1 LSRWG
6 ELAGIIETKEL
17 PVKIRY
23 NKTYEPFIL
32 EILKQI
38 KAVLNDLRQLIAVY
52 DPKSSRNSSLNLDSS
67 SRRTLDISDPF
78 QQSSAVCKAYDQLE
92 ETDLDNTTPS
102 RSRYPRG
109 LNHLFQL
116 AEDVFTVSKDPKR
129 LVWAI
134 KDQKRFRGGL
144 EKLRDLTDYLHDSI
158 SHDNMNQSLWWTH
171 ETWLSVLQLSTTVE
185 DMKAL
190 LAAERETGLYTGI
203 HTETDGETA
212 KLGLQLHETIERVT
226 SFAVQM
232 SSKRAKQSMFLDTH
246 GTSSLRLLTNEDDG
260 FRTSAI
266 LNEKPIWIEWR
277 SYNTIAVPGD
287 AGPAEF
293 HPDPQSVQN
302 VERLAWLLSQ
312 QDRPDSFRLPTC
324 LGYIEDS
331 REHRFGIVL
340 RSWSGRPQSLL
351 SRLET
356 SDIGISGR
364 CMIARQIAAS
374 LLYLHAVNWLHKG
387 LRSAGILLGEDK
399 SSPGTDEGRV
409 LMSGFGFSRPSD
421 NSFTSSGPPHDS
433 KWSVYCHPAYLD
445 TDRKSGYRKSYDIYS
460 LGIILI
466 EIALWKPI
474 DQILEPLHSGRDSAL
489 GNERQDTRARILDS
503 NTVIEQVR
511 LNMDDR
517 YAKATRACIEGLPA
531 FGLSDDADEANPYV
545 AALLQRSF
553 IEVVVDPLKEVT
565 P

>member
-1 LSRWG
+1 
-6 ELAGIIETKEL
+6 LAGIIEIKEL

-23 NKTYEPFIL
+23 NKAYEPFIL
-32 EILKQI
+32 EVLKQI
-38 KAVLNDLRQLIAVY
+38 KAVLKNLRQLIAVY
-52 DPKSSRNSSLNLDSS
+52 DPKSSRISSINMDSS

-92 ETDLDNTTPS
+92 ETDPDNATPS

-109 LNHLFQL
+109 LNHLFRL

-144 EKLRDLTDYLHDSI
+144 DKLRDLTDHLHDAI
-158 SHDNMNQSLWWTH
+158 SHDNVNQSLWWTH

-190 LAAERETGLYTGI
+190 LAAERETGFYRGT
-203 HTETDGETA
+203 HTETDEGTA
-212 KLGLQLHETIERVT
+212 KLGLQLHGTIERLT

-232 SSKRAKQSMFLDTH
+232 SSQRAKQSMFLDTH
-246 GTSSLRLLTNEDDG
+246 ETSDLRLLTNEDDG
-260 FRTSAI
+260 FRTSAT
-266 LNEKPIWIEWR
+266 LNEERIWIEWR

-312 QDRPDSFRLPTC
+312 LDRPDSFRLPKC
-324 LGYIEDS
+324 PGYIKDS

-340 RSWSGRPQSLL
+340 RSWSGRPKSLL
-351 SRLET
+351 SRFET
-356 SDIGISGR
+356 PDIGIGGR
-364 CMIARQIAAS
+364 CMIARQIAES

-387 LRSAGILLGEDK
+387 LRSAGILLSENK
-399 SSPGTDEGRV
+399 TSPGTDGRRV

-433 KWSVYCHPAYLD
+433 KWSLYCHPAYLD
-445 TDRKSGYRKSYDIYS
+445 ADRKSGYRKSYDIYS

-466 EIALWKPI
+466 EIALWRPI
-474 DQILEPLHSGRDSAL
+474 DQILQTLHSGRDSVL
-489 GNERQDTRARILDS
+489 GNERSDTRTRILDS
-503 NTVIEQVR
+503 NTVLEQVR
-511 LNMDDR
+511 LDMNDK
-517 YAKATRACIEGLPA
+517 YAKATRACIEGEYTMT
-531 FGLSDDADEANPYV
+531 GGW
-545 AALLQRSF
+545 
-553 IEVVVDPLKEVT
+553 
-565 P
+565 